1 MELGKTGPENDLLLI
16 EKYQEKGDTA
26 ILSNLFI
33 KYNPLIIGVCMKY
46 LKDLDLSK
54 DLSME
59 IYEKLII
66 ELRTQNIDNFKSW
79 LYVIVKNHCL
89 MYLRKEKK
97 NQADLDEFEKNSMDL
112 MENHMDWH
120 PFNESQEGIQRMV
133 LQQCLKRLSDE
144 QKISV
149 NMFYLDGKTYDDIS
163 NFMNIEVKSV
173 KSFLQNGRRNLKIC
187 LERKMKRM
195 KTV

>member
-1 MELGKTGPENDLLLI
+1 MKRKNTYIENDLTLI
-16 EKYQEKGDTA
+16 EKYQEKGNTA
-26 ILSNLFI
+26 ILSSLFI

-46 LKDLDLSK
+46 LKDLELSK

-59 IYEKLII
+59 IYEKLITELQTQKI
-66 ELRTQNIDNFKSW
+66 ENFKSW

-97 NQADLDEFEKNSMDL
+97 KLADMEEFEKNSIDI

-120 PFNESQEGIQRMV
+120 PFNDRQEGIQRMI
-133 LQQCLKRLSDE
+133 LQDCLKKLSEE
-144 QKISV
+144 QKVSI
-149 NMFYLDGKTYDDIS
+149 NMFYLDRKTYEDIS
-163 NFMNIEVKSV
+163 LFMNIEVKSV

-195 KTV
+195 ITI